1 MNSNA
6 SSWYFLLFISF
17 LHLGGIA
24 FMVLASPQSQP
35 EIIEPSIQGILIA
48 APKKEEVIPI
58 PPPPPKPPEK
68 KPEEPKKKPL
78 PKAPP
83 SERAIKAPEPEPLP
97 PVEEVKEEPP
107 AEATPEPVVPPS
119 ADAQEVNNPAPA
131 YPAISKKLKEEG
143 TVLLTIL
150 VTKEGRVAE
159 AQIKTSSGH
168 KRLDD
173 AAIRAIKRWKFNPAT
188 QAGKPIDYWYEI
200 DFEFSLKK
208 K

>member
-1 MNSNA
+1 
-6 SSWYFLLFISF
+6 
-17 LHLGGIA
+17 
-24 FMVLASPQSQP
+24 MVLASPQSQP

-58 PPPPPKPPEK
+58 PPPPKPPEK

-83 SERAIKAPEPEPLP
+83 SERAVKAPEPEPLP

-107 AEATPEPVVPPS
+107 VEATPEPVVPPS

-159 AQIKTSSGH
+159 VQIKTSSGY

-173 AAIRAIKRWKFNPAT
+173 AAVRAIKRWKFNPAT
-188 QAGKPIDYWYEI
+188 QAGEPIDYWYEI
-200 DFEFSLKK
+200 DFEFSLRKK
-208 K
+208 

>member
-6 SSWYFLLFISF
+6 SSWCFLLLISF

-58 PPPPPKPPEK
+58 PPPPKPPEK
-68 KPEEPKKKPL
+68 KPEEPKKKL
-78 PKAPP
+78 PKALP
-83 SERAIKAPEPEPLP
+83 SERAVKAQEPEPLP
-97 PVEEVKEEPP
+97 PLEEVKEVPQ
-107 AEATPEPVVPPS
+107 EARPEPVVPPS
-119 ADAQEVNNPAPA
+119 ADAQQVNNPAPA

-173 AAIRAIKRWKFNPAT
+173 AAVRAIKRWKFNPAT
-188 QAGKPIDYWYEI
+188 QAGEPVDYWYEI
-200 DFEFSLKK
+200 DFEFSLRKK
-208 K
+208 